1 VPVSTDNPNAPAPEN
16 VDIRDQELRDQVKYL
31 LELPD
36 DQYSDKKLTSKLRQ
50 YISDTEKQYSKV
62 IT

>member
-36 DQYSDKKLTSKLRQ
+36 DQYDDKKLTSKLRQ
-50 YISDTEKQYSKV
+50 YIADTEKQYSKV
-62 IT
+62 IS